1 MTTTPTDIPP
11 SQKKNHS
18 VAILYIFTVLTNLLG
33 LQLERATVTF
43 YVA

>member
-1 MTTTPTDIPP
+1 MTATPTDIPP

-18 VAILYIFTVLTNLLG
+18 VAILYSFTVLTNLLG
-33 LQLERATVTF
+33 LPLERVTVTF